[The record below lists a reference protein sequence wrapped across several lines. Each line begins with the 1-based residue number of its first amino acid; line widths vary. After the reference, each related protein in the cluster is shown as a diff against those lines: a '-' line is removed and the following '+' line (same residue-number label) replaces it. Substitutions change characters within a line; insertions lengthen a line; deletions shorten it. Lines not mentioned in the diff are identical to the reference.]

1 MRRRDFLTASASLGS
16 AGLARLLALPAAGLT
31 SVAVGAPRGFDYAW
45 LKGEARTLAQRAY
58 RRPPEHRDEA
68 VRKLDW
74 DQYQAIRFRPDHA
87 LWAQADSRF
96 RLQFFHLGL
105 FYQTPVRL
113 HEVHD
118 GKAQELLY
126 DRAMFDY
133 GKSGLRASKAM
144 SDLGFAGFRVHFH
157 TDWQR
162 DIAVFLGASYFRA
175 VGAELQFGLSARG
188 LAIDCGMDKPEEFP
202 LFTSFWLQRPAA
214 DADQL
219 TVYALLDSP
228 SVTGAFRF
236 EIFPGGTML
245 MEVDSAF
252 YPRQVIERLG
262 IAPLTSM
269 FQHGENDERMAHD
282 WRPEVHDSD
291 GLALWTGNGE
301 WIWRPLQ
308 NPAQLRFNAYADENP
323 RGFGLLQR
331 DRQFDHY
338 QDDGVFYERRPSIWV
353 EPRSNWGRGSVHLVE
368 LSTRDETMD
377 NIVAYWNPLDK
388 PQPGQELLFS
398 YRLWWGSRLPHA
410 SPLAQVVATRT
421 GIGGIVG
428 QKRSY
433 FSWRFVVDFAGGP
446 LAMIGRTTRVEPV
459 ISVSRGTVEIPSARP
474 LDALPG
480 YRAMF
485 DLRPSDD
492 SSEPIDLRLYLRLGS
507 EALSETWLF
516 QWTPLS
522 AAERAAFM

>member
-1 MRRRDFLTASASLGS
+1 
-16 AGLARLLALPAAGLT
+16 
-31 SVAVGAPRGFDYAW
+31 
-45 LKGEARTLAQRAY
+45 
-58 RRPPEHRDEA
+58 
-68 VRKLDW
+68 
-74 DQYQAIRFRPDHA
+74 
-87 LWAQADSRF
+87 
-96 RLQFFHLGL
+96 
-105 FYQTPVRL
+105 
-113 HEVHD
+113 
-118 GKAQELLY
+118 
-126 DRAMFDY
+126 
-133 GKSGLRASKAM
+133 
-144 SDLGFAGFRVHFH
+144 
-157 TDWQR
+157 
-162 DIAVFLGASYFRA
+162 
-175 VGAELQFGLSARG
+175 
-188 LAIDCGMDKPEEFP
+188 
-202 LFTSFWLQRPAA
+202 
-214 DADQL
+214 
-219 TVYALLDSP
+219 
-228 SVTGAFRF
+228 
-236 EIFPGGTML
+236 
-245 MEVDSAF
+245 
-252 YPRQVIERLG
+252 
-262 IAPLTSM
+262 
-269 FQHGENDERMAHD
+269 MAHD

-410 SPLAQVVATRT
+410 SPLAQVVATRS
-421 GIGGIVG
+421 GIGGVIG
-428 QKRSY
+428 QKRTY
-433 FSWRFVVDFAGGP
+433 FSWRFVIDFAGGA
-446 LAMIGRTTRVEPV
+446 LAMIGRTARVEPV
-459 ISVSRGTVEIPSARP
+459 ISVSRGAVEIPSARP

-485 DLRPSDD
+485 DLRPNDD

-516 QWTPLS
+516 QWTPPS
-522 AAERAAFM
+522 AGERAAFM